1 MIAIVRIALSRPYTF
16 VVLAILIALFGVL
29 SWFRTPTDIFP
40 NIGIPVISAVWTYN
54 GLPPDEMSG
63 RIVYYYERT
72 LSAQVND
79 IQHIESQSLPGYG
92 VVKIFFQPGVNI
104 NGALA
109 QVTAASQTVL
119 KLLPPG
125 VTPPYVLTFNA
136 SSVPILQLA
145 LSSKTLSQSQLFDY
159 GQNFIRPQLAT
170 VAGAAIPSPY
180 GGKVR
185 QVQVDIDQQK
195 LQAYGLSAQ
204 DVVNALAAQNLITPV
219 GTEKI
224 GKFEYVVSLN
234 DAPQEI
240 ATLNDLPI
248 KKVNGTLIY
257 IHDVAFVHDGSPP
270 QTNVV
275 RVDGSHAVLMTIL
288 KSGSASTLD
297 VINGIKSLLPK
308 IEEALPKSLTLH
320 AVGDQSVFVS
330 DAVSGVIREGAIAA
344 SLTGLM
350 ILLFLG
356 SWRSTLIITISIP
369 LAILASIAALSALG
383 ETINVM
389 TLGGLA
395 LAVGI
400 LVDDAT
406 VTIENINYH
415 LEQGKEIEPAIMDG
429 ARQIV
434 VPATVSLL
442 CICIVF
448 VPMFGL
454 GGVAGFLFRP
464 LAEAVVFAMIGSYVL
479 SRTLVP
485 TLASF
490 LLRGQVHGGG
500 DGGLDHAAP
509 PSRNPLVR
517 FQRGFEHRFEQ
528 VRSGYTNLLDLA
540 LGLRWIFVIGFL
552 AVVTASFVLVPFLG
566 QNFFPTVDGGQIKL
580 HVRAQIGT
588 RIEETAKLC
597 DAVEQAIR
605 QTIPPG
611 ELDNIVDN
619 IGLPIS
625 GINMAY
631 SNSGTIGASDADI
644 LISLNPDHR
653 PTDGYVR
660 TLRERLPRLFP
671 GTTFAFLPAD
681 IVTQILNFGLPAPI
695 DVQVIGNNLT
705 ANRAYADKLLKRIR
719 EVPGI
724 ADPRIQQAFN
734 APTLNVDV
742 DRSFASDVGL
752 TERDFATSMLDSLA
766 GSIQIAPTFWLNP
779 KNGVSYPIVVQAPQY
794 RIDTMGALNNMP
806 ITAGGG
812 TQLLGA
818 MATVSRGSS
827 SAVASHYNVQ
837 PVIDI
842 FGATHGRDLGAIASD
857 IRQILHDT
865 ASEVPAGS
873 TVVLRGQVTT
883 MTSAY
888 AQLIEGLGMAVV
900 LIYLLIVVN
909 FQSWLDPFVI
919 VTALPAALAGI
930 VWMLFVTGTT
940 LSVPALTGAIM
951 CMGVATAN
959 SILVTSFARE
969 VLANGG
975 DALAAAREAGATRFR
990 PVLMTALAMIIG
1002 MAPMALS
1009 AEQNAPLGRA
1019 VIGGLLFA
1027 TFATL
1032 FFVPVVFS
1040 IAHRDAKQTSGS
1052 RHGREAHAHA

>member
-16 VVLAILIALFGVL
+16 IVLAILIALFGTL

-54 GLPPDEMSG
+54 GLPPDDMSG

-72 LSAQVND
+72 LSSQVND
-79 IQHIESQSLPGYG
+79 IEHIESQSLPGYG
-92 VVKIFFQPGVNI
+92 VVKIFFQKGVDI
-104 NGALA
+104 NAALA

-145 LSSKTLSQSQLFDY
+145 LSSTKLSQSELFDY

-195 LQAYGLSAQ
+195 LQSYGLSAQ
-204 DVVNALAAQNLITPV
+204 DVVDALASQNIITPV

-224 GKFEYVVSLN
+224 GKFEYIVSLN
-234 DAPQEI
+234 DAPRRI
-240 ATLNDLPI
+240 AELNDLPI
-248 KKVNGTLIY
+248 KRVNGTLVY
-257 IHDVAFVHDGSPP
+257 IRDVAFVHDGAPP

-275 RVDGSHAVLMTIL
+275 HVDGSHAVLMTIL
-288 KSGSASTLD
+288 KAGSASTLD
-297 VINGIKSLLPK
+297 VINGIKALLPH
-308 IEEALPKSLTLH
+308 IEASLPDSLHLH
-320 AVGDQSVFVS
+320 VVGDQSLFVN

-344 SLTGLM
+344 ALTGLM

-369 LAILASIAALSALG
+369 LAILASITALAALG
-383 ETINVM
+383 QTINVM

-454 GGVAGFLFRP
+454 GGVAGYLFRP

-485 TLASF
+485 TLASY
-490 LLRGQVHGGG
+490 LLRKQA
-500 DGGLDHAAP
+500 HAGHEPHAP
-509 PSRNPLVR
+509 HAKPPTRNPLLR

-528 VRSGYTNLLDLA
+528 VRSAYGELLDLA
-540 LGLRWIFVIGFL
+540 LGLRWRFVIGFV
-552 AVVTASFVLVPFLG
+552 AVVAVSFVLVPYLG
-566 QNFFPTVDGGQIKL
+566 RNFFPTVDGGQIKL
-580 HVRAQIGT
+580 HMRAQIGT
-588 RIEETAKLC
+588 RIEETSRLCAKVEA
-597 DAVEQAIR
+597 AVR
-605 QTIPPG
+605 QVIPPHD
-611 ELDNIVDN
+611 LDNIVDN

-631 SNSGTIGASDADI
+631 ANSGTIGASDADI
-644 LISLNPDHR
+644 LISLKPDHA
-653 PTDGYVR
+653 PTDGYLDR
-660 TLRERLPRLFP
+660 LREALPRQFP
-671 GTTFAFLPAD
+671 GTSFAFLPAD
-681 IVTQILNFGLPAPI
+681 IVTQILNFGAPAPI
-695 DVQVIGNNLT
+695 DVQVIGNDERDNRIY
-705 ANRAYADKLLKRIR
+705 ANKLLKRIS

-724 ADPRIQQAFN
+724 ADPRIQQAFS
-734 APTLNVDV
+734 APTLNVNV
-742 DRSFASDVGL
+742 DRTFAGEVGL
-752 TERDFATSMLDSLA
+752 TERDAASTMLDTLA
-766 GSIQIAPTFWLNP
+766 GSIQTAPTFWLNP
-779 KNGVSYPIVVQAPQY
+779 ENGVSYPIVVQMPQY
-794 RIDTMGALNNMP
+794 RVDTMGELNNIP
-806 ITAGGG
+806 ITANGQ

-818 MATVSRGSS
+818 MAKISRGPSN
-827 SAVASHYNVQ
+827 AVVSHYNVQ

-842 FGATHGRDLGAIASD
+842 YGATYVRDLGAVAGD
-857 IRQILHDT
+857 IRQLLHDT
-865 ASEVPAGS
+865 ASEVPRGS
-873 TVVLRGQVTT
+873 IVVLRGQVTT

-888 AQLIEGLGMAVV
+888 AQLIEGLAMAVV
-900 LIYLLIVVN
+900 LVYLLMVVN
-909 FQSWLDPFVI
+909 FQSWLDPVHHHHGAAGRAGRHRLD
-919 VTALPAALAGI
+919 ALP
-930 VWMLFVTGTT
+930 
-940 LSVPALTGAIM
+940 
-951 CMGVATAN
+951 
-959 SILVTSFARE
+959 
-969 VLANGG
+969 
-975 DALAAAREAGATRFR
+975 
-990 PVLMTALAMIIG
+990 
-1002 MAPMALS
+1002 
-1009 AEQNAPLGRA
+1009 
-1019 VIGGLLFA
+1019 
-1027 TFATL
+1027 
-1032 FFVPVVFS
+1032 
-1040 IAHRDAKQTSGS
+1040 HRTP
-1052 RHGREAHAHA
+1052 R